1 MLGTS
6 VEANCMEE
14 EGAGSRI
21 GYRHRVS
28 ICRRESKE
36 TKHWLRMIASA
47 NPVRRE
53 ECEWL
58 STEAH
63 ELSLILSAI
72 LLRKTNQP

>member
-14 EGAGSRI
+14 DGAASRKDFL
-21 GYRHRVS
+21 YRIS

-47 NPVRRE
+47 NPVTRE
-53 ECEWL
+53 ECERL
-58 STEAH
+58 SGEAH
-63 ELSLILSAI
+63 ELSLIFSAI
-72 LLRKTNQP
+72 LLRKKNQP